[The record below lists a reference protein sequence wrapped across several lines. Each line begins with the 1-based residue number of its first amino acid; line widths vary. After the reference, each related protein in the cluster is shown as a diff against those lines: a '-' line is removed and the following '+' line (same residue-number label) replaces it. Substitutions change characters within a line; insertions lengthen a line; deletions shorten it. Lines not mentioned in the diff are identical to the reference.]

1 MLSTVTEKDLLK
13 YLKEEHRLPVEV
25 PRRNYWFLRTNGGDF
40 FKDFCK
46 NNYVA
51 IGWDDIQ
58 PIAEKDRT
66 EEILKGYKL
75 IYGRMTTRIMNQVYR
90 FCYEMKKGD
99 IVIIPAARSNKFAF
113 GVLTEDSWYEET
125 LTNEVLEDKCACH
138 FKKRRSVKWI
148 QSAAKHMV
156 DSKLYLFFRNQQAL
170 SNANDYTEFIERAI
184 NPYYILAGVAHIT
197 FSVQRKSNIPA
208 PYLPLF
214 ITGLLEYASTLSNS
228 IASRQS
234 ETEDAFSNK
243 ISARINVQSP
253 GVIEFLGDPVS
264 ILCLAIVGFLIV
276 GGKAHFSYTS
286 SEGINADLSTD
297 GVLGFILKLL
307 KQKKDSHVSVEAL
320 QEITNDLNI
329 KPPKDD

>member
-58 PIAEKDRT
+58 PIDEKDRT

-125 LTNEVLEDKCACH
+125 LTNEVLEDKGACH

-208 PYLPLF
+208 LYLPLF

-276 GGKAHFSYTS
+276 GGKAHFSYTP

>member
-125 LTNEVLEDKCACH
+125 LTNEVLEDKGACH

-208 PYLPLF
+208 LYLPLF

-276 GGKAHFSYTS
+276 GGKAHFSYTP

>member
-125 LTNEVLEDKCACH
+125 LTNEVLEDKGACH

-208 PYLPLF
+208 LYLPLF

-276 GGKAHFSYTS
+276 GGKAHFSYTP

-307 KQKKDSHVSVEAL
+307 KQKKRLPRICGSPSR
-320 QEITNDLNI
+320 NY
-329 KPPKDD
+329 

>member
-51 IGWDDIQ
+51 IGWNDIQ

-125 LTNEVLEDKCACH
+125 LTNEVLEDKGACH

-208 PYLPLF
+208 LYLPLF

-276 GGKAHFSYTS
+276 GGKAHFSYTP

>member
-13 YLKEEHRLPVEV
+13 YLKEEHLLPVEV

-40 FKDFCK
+40 FKDFRK
-46 NNYVA
+46 NNYVV

-58 PIAEKDRT
+58 PIAEKERT

-125 LTNEVLEDKCACH
+125 LTNEVLEDKGACH

-148 QSAAKHMV
+148 QSAEKHMV

-184 NPYYILAGVAHIT
+184 NPYYILDGVAHIN

-253 GVIEFLGDPVS
+253 GVVEFLGDPVS

-276 GGKAHFSYTS
+276 GGKVHFSYTPQ
-286 SEGINADLSTD
+286 EGINADLSTD

-307 KQKKDSHVSVEAL
+307 KPKKDSHVSVEVL
-320 QEITNDLNI
+320 QEITDDLNI
-329 KPPKDD
+329 KTPKDD